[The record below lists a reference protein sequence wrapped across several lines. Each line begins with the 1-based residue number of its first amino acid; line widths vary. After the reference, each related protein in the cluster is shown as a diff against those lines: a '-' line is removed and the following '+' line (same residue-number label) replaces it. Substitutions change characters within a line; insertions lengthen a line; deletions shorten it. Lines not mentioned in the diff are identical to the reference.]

1 MKPRHRAAAL
11 ALLLAACGGGDAPA
25 ARVQAGGL
33 SLDVEADPR
42 EPRVGRNALLF
53 ELRDA
58 RGEPVSAAQLQVKVH
73 MHAMGAMPPMGGPA
87 RVRELGDG
95 HYRADFDLDMGGS
108 WLVELE
114 ARAGQTA
121 ELRAEGSLT
130 VGARGLRLEV
140 PGASAAASAAV
151 PRAAG
156 AAAEEPEQRD
166 AGDADTA
173 HPGEFH
179 YDPARLQQIGVRI
192 GRAETKPMQ
201 RRLRALGRVV
211 AEEGKLEDVSL
222 KVRGWVRSLAV
233 AAVGDRVLRGQI
245 LFQVYSPELEAAQ
258 QEYLQALRAAER
270 ARGSAAPE
278 RADALVRAARQRL
291 LRWDIASSDL
301 DALAARGEA
310 RAELPIRSPVSGF
323 VVEKQVA
330 VGSTVEP
337 GARLLRIAP
346 LGRVWVEAAIYEADL
361 PDVAVGQTAHVE
373 LAHLHGEPFEARVQW
388 VYPDV
393 DPESRTGRLRLE
405 VENPDLA
412 LLPGMVANVELHKE
426 LGQRLCVPQSAV
438 LYTGERSFVFRALGN
453 GRLRP
458 QEIRVGLRSGDDVEV
473 RAGLAAGD
481 EIVLSGTFLIAS
493 ESRLRAA
500 LEQW

>member
-1 MKPRHRAAAL
+1 MKPRRAPAAL
-11 ALLLAACGGGDAPA
+11 ALLLAACAGGDAPA

-58 RGEPVSAAQLQVKVH
+58 RGEPVSAAELQVKVH

-87 RVRELGDG
+87 RVRELGAG
-95 HYRADFDLDMGGS
+95 RYRADFELDMGGS

-121 ELRAEGSLT
+121 ALRAEGSLT
-130 VGARGLRLEV
+130 VGSRGLRLEV
-140 PGASAAASAAV
+140 PGASAAADAA
-151 PRAAG
+151 AAG
-156 AAAEEPEQRD
+156 PERG
-166 AGDADTA
+166 ASASAA

-179 YDPARLQQIGVRI
+179 FDPARLQQIGVRI

-222 KVRGWVRSLAV
+222 KVRGWVRSLAI
-233 AAVGDRVLRGQI
+233 AAAGDRVLRGQV
-245 LFQVYSPELEAAQ
+245 LFHVYSPELEAAQ
-258 QEYLQALRAAER
+258 QEYLQALHAAER

-330 VGSTVEP
+330 VGSAFEP
-337 GARLLRIAP
+337 GERLLRIAP

-373 LAHLHGEPFEARVQW
+373 LAHLHGESFEARVQW

-393 DPESRTGRLRLE
+393 DPESRTGKLRLE
-405 VENPDLA
+405 VENPELA
-412 LLPGMVANVELHKE
+412 LRPGMVADVELHKD
-426 LGQRLCVPQSAV
+426 LGQRLCVSQSAV